1 MSFFTPKADTN
12 NMNIRRLLQSMEIG
26 EEGMANLEGLT
37 SMQSVMALL
46 MFAFGFMPMNDPNN
60 PENAQMNERMAKT
73 FGFENGDQ
81 YRDWHNDMKE
91 KYTVPSD
98 TPGEPPRLDFNRMVA
113 DYDFS
118 KFDFDS
124 AYEPLLDFIGD
135 AEHSVEG
142 DAQYNTAFGNK
153 DVNFTDMTINEVIQW
168 QRDYVAAG
176 SPSSAAGKYQ
186 IIRGTLEGL
195 KDQMDLTGNELFDEQ
210 MQDAMAIKL
219 MEGRGLDDYLEG
231 DISQGQFINRMA
243 KEWAS
248 LPTTSGRGHYNG
260 DGLNHQQVTI
270 QDFSEVTAAAKHI
283 HDNPEPEQ
291 TPTAVAANET
301 AEPEVLASRENGS
314 AASDIDPDN
323 NIQGPE
329 AQTAF
334 AAVSDGQQPTP
345 AEPVPTL
352 QTDIKIEAPTVT

>member
-1 MSFFTPKADTN
+1 
-12 NMNIRRLLQSMEIG
+12 
-26 EEGMANLEGLT
+26 
-37 SMQSVMALL
+37 
-46 MFAFGFMPMNDPNN
+46 
-60 PENAQMNERMAKT
+60 
-73 FGFENGDQ
+73 
-81 YRDWHNDMKE
+81 
-91 KYTVPSD
+91 
-98 TPGEPPRLDFNRMVA
+98 MVA

-118 KFDFDS
+118 NFDFDS

-142 DAQYNTAFGNK
+142 DTQYITAFGRTA
-153 DVNFTDMTINEVIQW
+153 DGGHVQPETPDGRPLTEMTIDEVIAW
-168 QRDYVAAG
+168 QKNYTDNG
-176 SPSSAAGKYQ
+176 SASSAAGKYQ
-186 IIRGTLEGL
+186 IIRKTLEGL
-195 KDQMDLTGNELFDEQ
+195 KDKMDLTGNELFDEQ

-291 TPTAVAANET
+291 TPTAVASNETAAPAT

-314 AASDIDPDN
+314 AASGIDPDN
-323 NIQGPE
+323 NMQGPE
-329 AQTAF
+329 VQTAF
-334 AAVSDGQQPTP
+334 AAVSDGQQPAP

-352 QTDIKIEAPTVT
+352 QTDIKLEAPTVT